1 MATWAQEYG
10 ESPDEFLTLA
20 QRTQASFN
28 HRFWFAGGQYLFD
41 VIDGEHGDDASL
53 RPNQIF
59 ALSLRFPI
67 LASQYWQPVL
77 HAVTEKLLTPRGLRT
92 LAAGHKDYRARYD
105 GDLRSRDAAYHQGT
119 VWPWLFGNFV
129 DARRRLVADDKQL
142 AVLQDGF
149 LEALRTAGVGTLSEI
164 FDAEAPYIARGCI
177 AQAWSV
183 AEILRSVLTTAE
195 PK

>member
-1 MATWAQEYG
+1 
-10 ESPDEFLTLA
+10 
-20 QRTQASFN
+20 
-28 HRFWFAGGQYLFD
+28 
-41 VIDGEHGDDASL
+41 
-53 RPNQIF
+53 
-59 ALSLRFPI
+59 
-67 LASQYWQPVL
+67 VL

-119 VWPWLFGNFV
+119 VWPWLFGHFV

-142 AVLQDGF
+142 TVLQDGF